1 MADANSQAIE
11 TLIQA
16 MQKVSDDKIES
27 ATFDTTDIGKIE
39 EVLDNNKYSV
49 SITGTVYTVPSCV
62 TDSFS
67 TGDNV
72 LVLSC
77 KNNKTA
83 KYIIGKTSAAKT
95 GGVSVGDMLK
105 SIYDTDSDG
114 KVDSAENADTVGGF
128 TVAKSVPSDA
138 VFTDTIYVHP
148 ATHSADIIVDG
159 TTNKAYT
166 ATEQTKLSG
175 ISIGANKAESSTT
188 NGNIKINGIETT
200 VYTHPQGT
208 NPHGTTKSDVGLGNA
223 DNTADTSKNVLSATK
238 LTTARTING
247 VSFDGSANIAITDS
261 TKEPVIASGT
271 VSQFWS
277 GTKTWRDL
285 ATDVRAVVLTGLSTS
300 TNAIITATDS
310 ILVALGKLQK
320 QITDHLSD
328 AVKHITATE
337 RTNWNTA
344 YTNNH
349 SHSNKNVLDATTA
362 PYTTAEQ
369 TKLAGIATGAEVNVN
384 SDWSATSGDAQILN
398 KPTTISGYGITDA
411 YTKAEIDNKVSAVYR
426 YKGDVASYS
435 NLPSSGQVTGDVY
448 NVTDTGVNYAWN
460 GTTWDDI
467 GGTEA
472 LATASNN
479 GLITKEDF
487 TKLSGIATGATK
499 NDTDANL
506 KNRANHTGTQTA
518 STISDFATAA
528 LTAAPAE
535 TVSSV
540 GALVNNATAKTIP
553 IDADMLPLMDS
564 ADSNKIKK
572 LSWANIKSVLSST
585 FATLTHTHTVSS
597 ITDLTSTA
605 SELNVLDGIT
615 ATVTELNY
623 TDGVTSN
630 IQTQLDSKLAS
641 SYYTAS
647 DILTKLK
654 TVDGTSSGLDADLLD
669 GLHSNAFA
677 PVSGITSGSWQ
688 IGEKIYNVAH
698 CLYTGTPTEILIK
711 TGIPFISGSHMPV
724 IHIEGYAYGLNSP
737 IELKIGY
744 YVYGGAHGWCG
755 AVSMGAWQPTIKLFT
770 YLVGSDKYTGI
781 ALIGSIYFPQFAVHV
796 QTEMG
801 GNYSTGWTIESNMA
815 DNTVYNMPNTDV
827 VTVPYKSTFSQ
838 TVSLTGDVT
847 GSATINGVS
856 ATSITA
862 TVADNSHNHT
872 ASNIS
877 NFDTEVSNSTDVTA
891 NTSARHTHSNKA
903 VLDATTA
910 SFTTADE
917 TKLDGIAVGANNYS
931 LPVAATSVL
940 GGIKSGTDI
949 SIDASG
955 NVSVVDDSHN
965 HIISNIDGLQTA
977 LDAKLSTTLKGASSG
992 LAELDTNG
1000 KVPSSQLPSYVDDVI
1015 EGTFATFPITGESGK
1030 IYIDTA
1036 TGKTYRWSGSVY
1048 SVVSETLA
1056 LGETSSTAYAGDK
1069 GKAVTDA
1076 LASHKSNVSNPHGVT
1091 ASQVGLGV
1099 FEATSTNIKM
1109 NGAQS
1114 VGALSTVARADH
1126 VHPVDTSRAAAS
1138 HTHTVSSITDLTA
1151 TAAELNVLDGIT
1163 STVTELNYTDGVT
1176 SNIQTQLNSKANSSS
1191 LATVATS
1198 GSYSDLTNKPAIPTI
1213 TNTMISRANDNS
1225 APAGSTQIDANLLD
1239 GYDSGYFANIKLS
1252 STQPTGQRVNDFWL
1266 QIV

>member
-128 TVAKSVPSDA
+128 TVEKSVPSDA

-159 TTNKAYT
+159 TTNKSYT

-200 VYTHPQGT
+200 VYTHPPGT

-223 DNTADTSKNVLSATK
+223 DNTADASKNVLSATK

-247 VSFDGSANIAITDS
+247 VSFDGSANITIADS
-261 TKEPVIASGT
+261 TKEPAITSGT

-285 ATDVRAVVLTGLSTS
+285 ATDVRAIILTGLSTS
-300 TNAIITATDS
+300 TNTVISATDS

-349 SHSNKNVLDATTA
+349 THSNKSVLDATTA
-362 PYTTAEQ
+362 SYTTAEK
-369 TKLAGIATGAEVNVN
+369 TKLSGIATGAEVNVN

-506 KNRANHTGTQTA
+506 KNRSNHTGTQPA
-518 STISDFATAA
+518 STISDFNSAA
-528 LTAAPAE
+528 LGAAPAE
-535 TVSSV
+535 TIVSI
-540 GALVNNATAKTIP
+540 GTLVNGATAKNTP
-553 IDADMLPLMDS
+553 VDADMIPLMDS

-572 LSWANIKSVLSST
+572 LSWAYVKSALSPV
-585 FATLTHTHTVSS
+585 FAALSHTHTISN
-597 ITDLTSTA
+597 ITDLTATA
-605 SELNVLDGIT
+605 
-615 ATVTELNY
+615 TELNY
-623 TDGVTSN
+623 TDGVTGN
-630 IQTQLDSKLAS
+630 IQSQLDSKFSKNCIQFVTNDDLNTFLTAGLYGTPSTAVITSLLNKPS
-641 SYYTAS
+641 SGGECQLKVEYAGSGSYVIQTFIIRVSSTNLKEYARTCTVSSSTWSSWKEIATTDGNIATA
-647 DILTKLK
+647 TKLS
-654 TVDGTSSGLDADLLD
+654 TAR
-669 GLHSNAFA
+669 
-677 PVSGITSGSWQ
+677 I
-688 IGEKIYNVAH
+688 
-698 CLYTGTPTEILIK
+698 
-711 TGIPFISGSHMPV
+711 ISLS
-724 IHIEGYAYGLNSP
+724 
-737 IELKIGY
+737 
-744 YVYGGAHGWCG
+744 
-755 AVSMGAWQPTIKLFT
+755 
-770 YLVGSDKYTGI
+770 
-781 ALIGSIYFPQFAVHV
+781 
-796 QTEMG
+796 
-801 GNYSTGWTIESNMA
+801 
-815 DNTVYNMPNTDV
+815 
-827 VTVPYKSTFSQ
+827 
-838 TVSLTGDVT
+838 GDVT
-847 GSATINGVS
+847 GSTSFDGS
-856 ATSITA
+856 ANISITS
-862 TVADNSHNHT
+862 TVADNSHLHT

-877 NFDTEVSNSTDVTA
+877 
-891 NTSARHTHSNKA
+891 
-903 VLDATTA
+903 
-910 SFTTADE
+910 
-917 TKLDGIAVGANNYS
+917 
-931 LPVAATSVL
+931 
-940 GGIKSGTDI
+940 
-949 SIDASG
+949 
-955 NVSVVDDSHN
+955 
-965 HIISNIDGLQTA
+965 
-977 LDAKLSTTLKGASSG
+977 
-992 LAELDTNG
+992 
-1000 KVPSSQLPSYVDDVI
+1000 
-1015 EGTFATFPITGESGK
+1015 
-1030 IYIDTA
+1030 
-1036 TGKTYRWSGSVY
+1036 
-1048 SVVSETLA
+1048 
-1056 LGETSSTAYAGDK
+1056 
-1069 GKAVTDA
+1069 
-1076 LASHKSNVSNPHGVT
+1076 
-1091 ASQVGLGV
+1091 
-1099 FEATSTNIKM
+1099 
-1109 NGAQS
+1109 
-1114 VGALSTVARADH
+1114 
-1126 VHPVDTSRAAAS
+1126 
-1138 HTHTVSSITDLTA
+1138 DLTA
-1151 TAAELNVLDGIT
+1151 TAAEINVLDGIAAT
-1163 STVTELNYTDGVT
+1163 TTELNYCDGVT
-1176 SNIQTQLNSKANSSS
+1176 SNIQTQLNSKANMSN
-1191 LATVATS
+1191 LAAVATS
-1198 GSYSDLTNKPAIPTI
+1198 GSYSDLSNKPAIPTI
-1213 TNTMISRANDNS
+1213 LNTMISRANDNS

-1239 GYDSGYFANIKLS
+1239 GYDSSYFANIKLS